1 MWCRTMILNVLI
13 YRLQFCFHYIYIYS
27 IYIKCHVS
35 VENIHKAWNASKCSE
50 DRNDLNNAT
59 TKNTESSPDSIL
71 DIHENCQ
78 IAYCYSN
85 PSQAHS
91 EIQYSFFF
99 IYQLTYISDRFQGG
113 LCLIYKFSSF
123 HVLSSYQGKYHFHL
137 SRFDLYWEYWL

>member
-1 MWCRTMILNVLI
+1 MCNIWTQQR
-13 YRLQFCFHYIYIYS
+13 YS
-27 IYIKCHVS
+27 IYIKCHVP
-35 VENIHKAWNASKCSE
+35 VENIHTAWVANKCSE

-99 IYQLTYISDRFQGG
+99 IYQLTYISDSFQGG
-113 LCLIYKFSSF
+113 FM
-123 HVLSSYQGKYHFHL
+123 
-137 SRFDLYWEYWL
+137 FDI

>member
-1 MWCRTMILNVLI
+1 MYLLKIFIKHEMQVNVLKI
-13 YRLQFCFHYIYIYS
+13 EMIWIP
-27 IYIKCHVS
+27 
-35 VENIHKAWNASKCSE
+35 
-50 DRNDLNNAT
+50 AT

-99 IYQLTYISDRFQGG
+99 IYQLTYISDSFQGG
-113 LCLIYKFSSF
+113 FM
-123 HVLSSYQGKYHFHL
+123 
-137 SRFDLYWEYWL
+137 FDI